1 MRFFLLSFF
10 RQKKIELVRSEKGRK
25 TYEKKKRRK
34 KDQVIEKG
42 IGKVNHVKLGNWE
55 VRERERK
62 QQDSEMFKI
71 NIYNFP
77 SDFQSPSLAKF
88 SKSFSEGDFVE
99 IVRRPENVE
108 VQESRDDEEAKE
120 EDSEE
125 STSSPFT
132 CPKDGCVKEY
142 KRYSSLENH
151 ILYGECK
158 LVHERE
164 SLLDK
169 AKIMYREKL
178 LYGTDS
184 IPDISSSMIYTSTAA
199 EEGLPIGWALK
210 SWKKSSRFSDRQKN
224 CLNNKFLIGQA
235 TGHKIDP
242 ETVSRDMR
250 YAKDSNGT
258 RLFTIAEFLTS
269 KQMQS
274 YFSRTAAK
282 LKGLP
287 MDTLVTDAEE
297 QFAAAMDEEG
307 YQSTRQQVVQH
318 CGLRH
323 PITYQTYNL
332 CQLNKSNGLKQLS
345 IKMLSTICEYFDM
358 DTSNMTG
365 HRKAP
370 YIDLL
375 RTTLQSCSCVL
386 ESA

>member
-1 MRFFLLSFF
+1 MNFIVVILGLFM
-10 RQKKIELVRSEKGRK
+10 ETRK
-25 TYEKKKRRK
+25 T
-34 KDQVIEKG
+34 
-42 IGKVNHVKLGNWE
+42 
-55 VRERERK
+55 
-62 QQDSEMFKI
+62 QDSEMLEIKL
-71 NIYNFP
+71 YNFF
-77 SDFQSPSLAKF
+77 SDFRSPSFAKF
-88 SKSFSEGDFVE
+88 SEPFSEGDFVE

-108 VQESRDDEEAKE
+108 VQESRDDEEE

-125 STSSPFT
+125 STSSLFT

-158 LVHERE
+158 RVHERE

-184 IPDISSSMIYTSTAA
+184 IPVISSSMLYTSEAA
-199 EEGLPIGWALK
+199 EEGLPMGWALK
-210 SWKKSSRFSDRQKN
+210 RSKTSSRFSDRQKN
-224 CLNNKFLIGQA
+224 YLNDKFLIGQS

-250 YAKDSNGT
+250 YAKGSNGI

-269 KQMQS
+269 KQIQS

-282 LKGLP
+282 LKGAS
-287 MDTLVTDAEE
+287 MDTLATDAEE
-297 QFAAAMDEEG
+297 QFAAATEEEG
-307 YQSTRQQVVQH
+307 YQSTREQVIQH

-323 PITYQTYNL
+323 PITYDTYNL

-358 DTSNMTG
+358 DTSNTTG

-375 RTTLQSCSCVL
+375 RTSLQSCSCVL